1 VGRLNDR
8 RCTLFMGVFVICMG
22 KCYYNGTATFYT
34 ATFFYTVGK
43 SLYSGGIVGFSWV
56 TVGRSVVGSLFHNLL
71 SFRCEIL
78 SIIFEFLSVSLF
90 LLSSRLI
97 DLWAVRFKRKTLLA
111 TRFNLWQFVFISG
124 NSF

>member
-1 VGRLNDR
+1 MIGVVHCLWAFLLFAWVNVITMALQLFIQR
-8 RCTLFMGVFVICMG
+8 RSFIQWE
-22 KCYYNGTATFYT
+22 NR
-34 ATFFYTVGK
+34 YTVAFLG
-43 SLYSGGIVGFSWV
+43 LWAFSWV

-71 SFRCEIL
+71 FFRCEIL
-78 SIIFEFLSVSLF
+78 SIVFEFLSVSLF
-90 LLSSRLI
+90 LLSSCLI